1 MRKINWDPIKIM
13 NRAFEKMIRAAGLN
27 YERAWLAWKVFAIS
41 RNADAATKARREAAS
56 LNFSNLID
64 VKRKN
69 HLRAGVRRLAA
80 GVAMT
85 DA

>member
-1 MRKINWDPIKIM
+1 
-13 NRAFEKMIRAAGLN
+13 MIRAAGLN

-69 HLRAGVRRLAA
+69 HLRAGIRRLAA
-80 GVAMT
+80 GVALT